1 MKNSRTASIHSPEG
15 GTIPG
20 LRPEEQ
26 QMLNRIATRCYMA
39 YVKTGFGDSFTRE
52 DFLHQGLIGLL
63 EARRRFDPQRGV
75 SFVTF
80 AEQRVFG
87 AIQDWLRK
95 LPTVPVPQ
103 KKWQEVKQLQKA
115 QEETIGEDDQDKAVQ
130 DYLAWDQ
137 EKVEQVRQYVPQ
149 MVFIDHQPD
158 REDDDHAPFQL
169 ADTNGI
175 SPEEAYLRQ
184 DLREALHGCMKISLS
199 AEERHIIISR
209 ILHGTTLKDLARTYG
224 CSIEWVRRRQLKA
237 QALLKKCLEEKGY
250 SVEEGD
256 EYNIAE
262 CL

>member
-1 MKNSRTASIHSPEG
+1 
-15 GTIPG
+15 
-20 LRPEEQ
+20 
-26 QMLNRIATRCYMA
+26 MLNRVATKCYMA
-39 YVKTGFGDSFTRE
+39 YIKTGFGDSFTKE
-52 DFLHQGLIGLL
+52 DFFHQGLIGLL
-63 EARRRFDPQRGV
+63 EAKRRFDPERGV
-75 SFVTF
+75 SFVAF

-103 KKWQEVKQLQKA
+103 KKWQEVKRLQRA
-115 QEETIGEDDQDKAVQ
+115 QEEALGEEDQTRAVQ
-130 DYLAWDQ
+130 EALDWDQ

-149 MVFIDHQPD
+149 MVFLDQQPD
-158 REDDDHAPFQL
+158 RDDEDRAPFQL
-169 ADTNGI
+169 ADTAGLT
-175 SPEEAYLRQ
+175 PEQEYMRQ

-209 ILHGTTLKDLARTYG
+209 ILHGTTLKDLAKTYG

-250 SVEEGD
+250 NVEEGY
-256 EYNIAE
+256 EYNVAE